1 MTRSHALLSLLLT
14 PWLALSLACSDD
26 SNAGKGGGEGGNGT
40 GGSNIGGSNIG
51 GSNTGG
57 SNTGGSN
64 TGGDDPCAD
73 DAGPDETLGAGGDP
87 TGGVFTLAEALE
99 GLPPG
104 DGPLRAII
112 RTEVGDITCTLEEV
126 EVPNGVANFVGLARG
141 RRPWLEPGSNVWVKR
156 RFYDGLIFHRIID
169 DFMAQGG
176 DPLGTG
182 TGGPG
187 YQFDD
192 EITTLI
198 HTPGTL
204 AYANSG
210 PNTNGSQFYIT
221 EVATDW
227 LDGGYTIFGYCQPMV
242 TIQSLTATPTNLND
256 KPITPV
262 HMLSVDITRCPLP

>member
-1 MTRSHALLSLLLT
+1 MTRFRAFGPLLLT
-14 PWLALSLACSDD
+14 PWLVLSLACSDEEG
-26 SNAGKGGGEGGNGT
+26 AGGSDT
-40 GGSNIGGSNIG
+40 GGSHAGGSHTGAGSTG
-51 GSNTGG
+51 GDETGG
-57 SNTGGSN
+57 SGGAGAS
-64 TGGDDPCAD
+64 GGAACGAD
-73 DAGPDETLGAGGDP
+73 DAGPDETIGPGADP
-87 TGGVFTLAEALE
+87 TGGVFSLAEALD

-104 DGPLRAII
+104 AGPLRAII
-112 RTEVGDITCTLEEV
+112 RTEVGDITCTLADS
-126 EVPNGVANFVGLARG
+126 EVPNGVANFVGLTRG
-141 RRPWLEPGSNVWVKR
+141 RRPWREPGSNVWVRR

-187 YQFDD
+187 YQFAD
-192 EITTLI
+192 EITTLV

-221 EVATDW
+221 EIATDW
-227 LDGGYTIFGYCQPMV
+227 LDGSYTIFGTCAPMA
-242 TIQSLTATPTNLND
+242 TIEALAATPTGPND
-256 KPITPV
+256 VPLTDV